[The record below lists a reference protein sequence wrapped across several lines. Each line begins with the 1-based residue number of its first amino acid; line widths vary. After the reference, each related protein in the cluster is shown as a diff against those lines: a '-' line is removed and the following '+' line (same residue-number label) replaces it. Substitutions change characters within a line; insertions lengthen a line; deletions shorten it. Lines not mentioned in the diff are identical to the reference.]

1 MEDGTVKVVEKVR
14 FENNFTYN
22 EKVKKYIDILN
33 LEARNI
39 KVYGVNILG
48 KHKISFVEAEN
59 YIAFEKSIIYGSY
72 EIEYTTKQIV
82 KKFNDKYAFELPF
95 AIDYRVNEREDNK
108 KSLVNEEKNDKIE
121 TLPGILEKEQKEKEW
136 NLNNYAKWVNSYN
149 LNISFN
155 KDIQMEEVR
164 TLVNGLPTSNMKIYN
179 NKIALKVIN
188 MPKMSEIDMY
198 MIIPEN
204 TIRKEYGEKF
214 EKIVF
219 KSPEELVEEHENKFQ
234 IFKLRKEKR
243 NYISYIYKKYLVYA
257 LYILITYQILDYFL
271 RIISGI
277 VQNGFKLKKE
287 DAKEEFKSNIGDDL
301 IKAYALYDRDIYVN
315 RVETKNL
322 IEAVIMKLNV
332 YGYITVKDE
341 YLEINYKKE
350 EDIKKL
356 NYIDK
361 YILEKIYIADK
372 NNDSKLDYI
381 ELNKEF
387 RLSSADIITELY
399 EEIEKEKQKFIKEG
413 IYRKI
418 EKRVDFSM
426 ILILIPVLVLYTIY
440 QYINPYLSLTIFI
453 FTYIMAKFATI
464 CQKEG
469 YTKRGLKLRHNLEG
483 YEKYL
488 GSLGIYLVEKKKAGK
503 FERLEEKLTELRKK
517 VKLFSRPKIVDTEE
531 NAIYRVFFGQGN
543 INKNGYEKIKQL
555 TESICSYLN
564 VMKNKF

>member
-1 MEDGTVKVVEKVR
+1 MEDGTAKVIEKVR
-14 FENNFTYN
+14 FENNLTYN

-39 KVYGVNILG
+39 RIYGINILG
-48 KHKISFVEAEN
+48 KHKVSFVEAEN
-59 YIAFEKSIIYGSY
+59 YIAFDKSIIYDYY

-82 KKFNDKYAFELPF
+82 KKFNDKYAFEFPF
-95 AIDYRVNEREDNK
+95 AIDYRINEKEIVKNTEK
-108 KSLVNEEKNDKIE
+108 EKNNKIE
-121 TLPGILEKEQKEKEW
+121 TLPGIIEKEKKEKEW
-136 NLNNYAKWVNSYN
+136 QENIYAKWVNNYS
-149 LNISFN
+149 LNITFN
-155 KDIQMEEVR
+155 NDIHMGEVR
-164 TLVNGLPTSNMKIYN
+164 TLVNGLPTSNLKIYDKSIN
-179 NKIALKVIN
+179 LKVVN
-188 MPKMSEIDMY
+188 MPKMSEVDLY

-204 TIRKEYGEKF
+204 TIKKEYGEKF

-219 KSPEELVEEHENKFQ
+219 PTPEELVEKHETRFQ
-234 IFKLRKEKR
+234 TFKTRKEKR
-243 NYISYIYKKYLVYA
+243 DYISYIYKKYLLYA
-257 LYILITYQILDYFL
+257 VYILITYQILDYII
-271 RIISGI
+271 RIIGGI
-277 VQNGFKLKKE
+277 IENGFKFKK
-287 DAKEEFKSNIGDDL
+287 DDIKENFKANIGDDL

-315 RVETKNL
+315 RMETTNL
-322 IEAVIMKLNV
+322 IEAIIMKLNV

-341 YLEINYKKE
+341 NIEINYKKE
-350 EDIKKL
+350 EEIKKL

-387 RLSSADIITELY
+387 RLSSAEIITEIY
-399 EEIEKEKQKFIKEG
+399 EEIEKEKQKFLKEG
-413 IYRKI
+413 IYRRTD
-418 EKRVDFSM
+418 KRVDFSM
-426 ILILIPVLVLYTIY
+426 ILILIPVLILYTMY
-440 QYINPYLSLTIFI
+440 DYINPYIAITIFI
-453 FTYIMAKFATI
+453 IIYLMAKFANI
-464 CQKEG
+464 CQKDG
-469 YTKRGLKLRHNLEG
+469 YTKKGMKLRHNLDG

-503 FERLEEKLTELRKK
+503 FEKLEEKLTELRKK

-543 INKNGYEKIKQL
+543 INKNGYEKIKEM

>member
-1 MEDGTVKVVEKVR
+1 MEDGTAKVIEKVR
-14 FENNFTYN
+14 FENNLTYN

-39 KVYGVNILG
+39 RIYGINILG

-59 YIAFEKSIIYGSY
+59 YIAFDKSIIYDSY

-82 KKFNDKYAFELPF
+82 KKFNDKYAFEFPF
-95 AIDYRVNEREDNK
+95 AIDYRINEKEVIKNTEK
-108 KSLVNEEKNDKIE
+108 EKNNKIE
-121 TLPGILEKEQKEKEW
+121 TLPGIIEKEKKEKEW
-136 NLNNYAKWVNSYN
+136 QENIYAKWVNNYS
-149 LNISFN
+149 LNITFN
-155 KDIQMEEVR
+155 NDIHMEEVR
-164 TLVNGLPTSNMKIYN
+164 TLVNGLPTSNLKIHDKSIN
-179 NKIALKVIN
+179 LKVVN
-188 MPKMSEIDMY
+188 MPKMSEVDLY
-198 MIIPEN
+198 MIVPEN
-204 TIRKEYGEKF
+204 TIKKEYGEKF

-219 KSPEELVEEHENKFQ
+219 PTPEELVEKHETRFQ
-234 IFKLRKEKR
+234 TFKTRKEKR
-243 NYISYIYKKYLVYA
+243 DYISYIYKKYLLYA
-257 LYILITYQILDYFL
+257 VYILITYQILDYII
-271 RIISGI
+271 RIIGGI
-277 VQNGFKLKKE
+277 IENGFKFKK
-287 DAKEEFKSNIGDDL
+287 DDIKENFKANIGDDL

-315 RVETKNL
+315 RMETKNL
-322 IEAVIMKLNV
+322 IEAIIMKLNV

-341 YLEINYKKE
+341 NIEINYKKE

-387 RLSSADIITELY
+387 RLSSAEIITEIY
-399 EEIEKEKQKFIKEG
+399 EEIEKEKQKFLKEG
-413 IYRKI
+413 IYRRTD
-418 EKRVDFSM
+418 KRVDFSM
-426 ILILIPVLVLYTIY
+426 ILILIPVLVLYTMY
-440 QYINPYLSLTIFI
+440 DYINPYIAITIFI
-453 FTYIMAKFATI
+453 ITYLMAKFANI
-464 CQKEG
+464 CQKDG
-469 YTKRGLKLRHNLEG
+469 YTKKGMKLRHNLDG

-503 FERLEEKLTELRKK
+503 FEKLEEKLTELRKK

-543 INKNGYEKIKQL
+543 INKNGYEKIKEM

>member
-1 MEDGTVKVVEKVR
+1 MEDGTAKVIEKVR
-14 FENNFTYN
+14 FENNLTYN

-39 KVYGVNILG
+39 RIYGINILG

-59 YIAFEKSIIYGSY
+59 YITFDKSIIYDSY

-82 KKFNDKYAFELPF
+82 KKFNDKYAFEFPF
-95 AIDYRVNEREDNK
+95 AIDYRINEKEIIKNTEK
-108 KSLVNEEKNDKIE
+108 EKNNKIE
-121 TLPGILEKEQKEKEW
+121 TLPGIIEKEKKEKEW
-136 NLNNYAKWVNSYN
+136 QENIYAKWVNNYS
-149 LNISFN
+149 LNITFN
-155 KDIQMEEVR
+155 NDIHMEEVR
-164 TLVNGLPTSNMKIYN
+164 TLVNGLPTSNLKIYDKSIN
-179 NKIALKVIN
+179 LKVVN
-188 MPKMSEIDMY
+188 MPKMSEVDLY

-204 TIRKEYGEKF
+204 TIKKEYGEKF

-219 KSPEELVEEHENKFQ
+219 PTPEELVEKHETRFQ
-234 IFKLRKEKR
+234 TFKIRKEKR
-243 NYISYIYKKYLVYA
+243 DYISYIYKKYLLYA
-257 LYILITYQILDYFL
+257 VYILITYQILDYII
-271 RIISGI
+271 RIIGGI
-277 VQNGFKLKKE
+277 IENGFKLKK
-287 DAKEEFKSNIGDDL
+287 DDIKENFKANIGDDL

-315 RVETKNL
+315 RMETKNL
-322 IEAVIMKLNV
+322 IEAIIMKLNV

-341 YLEINYKKE
+341 NIVINYKKE
-350 EDIKKL
+350 EEIKKL

-361 YILEKIYIADK
+361 YILEKIYVADK

-387 RLSSADIITELY
+387 RLSSAEIITEIY
-399 EEIEKEKQKFIKEG
+399 EEIEKEKQKFLKEG
-413 IYRKI
+413 IYRRTD
-418 EKRVDFSM
+418 KRVDFSM
-426 ILILIPVLVLYTIY
+426 ILILIPVLVLYTMY
-440 QYINPYLSLTIFI
+440 DYINPYIAITIFI
-453 FTYIMAKFATI
+453 ITYLMAKFANI
-464 CQKEG
+464 CQKDG
-469 YTKRGLKLRHNLEG
+469 YTKKGMKLRHNLDG

-503 FERLEEKLTELRKK
+503 FEKLEEKLTELRKK

-543 INKNGYEKIKQL
+543 INKNGYEKIKEM

>member
-1 MEDGTVKVVEKVR
+1 MEDGTAKVIEKVR
-14 FENNFTYN
+14 FENNLTYN

-39 KVYGVNILG
+39 RIYGINILG

-59 YIAFEKSIIYGSY
+59 YIAFDKSIIYDSY

-82 KKFNDKYAFELPF
+82 KKFNDKYAFEFPF
-95 AIDYRVNEREDNK
+95 AIDYRINEKEILKNTEK
-108 KSLVNEEKNDKIE
+108 EKNNKIE
-121 TLPGILEKEQKEKEW
+121 TLPGIIEKEKKEKEW
-136 NLNNYAKWVNSYN
+136 QENIYAKWINNYS
-149 LNISFN
+149 LNITFN
-155 KDIQMEEVR
+155 NDIHMEEVR
-164 TLVNGLPTSNMKIYN
+164 TLVNGLPTSNLKIYD
-179 NKIALKVIN
+179 KIINLKVVN
-188 MPKMSEIDMY
+188 MPKISEVDLY
-198 MIIPEN
+198 MIVPEN
-204 TIRKEYGEKF
+204 TIKKEYGEKF

-219 KSPEELVEEHENKFQ
+219 PTPEELVEKHETRFQ
-234 IFKLRKEKR
+234 TFKTRKEKR
-243 NYISYIYKKYLVYA
+243 DYISYIYKKYLLYA
-257 LYILITYQILDYFL
+257 VYILITYQILDYII
-271 RIISGI
+271 RIIAGI
-277 VQNGFKLKKE
+277 IENGFKLKK
-287 DAKEEFKSNIGDDL
+287 DDIKENFKANIGDDL

-315 RVETKNL
+315 RMETKNL
-322 IEAVIMKLNV
+322 IEAIIMKLNV

-341 YLEINYKKE
+341 NIEINYKKE
-350 EDIKKL
+350 EEIKKL

-387 RLSSADIITELY
+387 RLSSAEIITEIY
-399 EEIEKEKQKFIKEG
+399 EEIEKEKQKFLKEG
-413 IYRKI
+413 IYRRTD
-418 EKRVDFSM
+418 KRVDFSM
-426 ILILIPVLVLYTIY
+426 IIILIPVLILYTMY
-440 QYINPYLSLTIFI
+440 DYINPYIAVTIFI
-453 FTYIMAKFATI
+453 ITYLMAKFANI
-464 CQKEG
+464 CQKDG
-469 YTKRGLKLRHNLEG
+469 YTKKGMKLRHNLDG

-503 FERLEEKLTELRKK
+503 FEKLEEKLTELRKK

-543 INKNGYEKIKQL
+543 INKNGYEKIKEM